1 MGSQTGMGSHS
12 LTLVNFTLAEAERKH
27 VSTRC
32 GGIERLSGAE
42 TDVPIRVRRVKQRH
56 LLCINKETMRI

>member
-42 TDVPIRVRRVKQRH
+42 TDVAIRVRLWLVKQ
-56 LLCINKETMRI
+56 

>member
-42 TDVPIRVRRVKQRH
+42 TDIPFRSEFGESNNDISI
-56 LLCINKETMRI
+56 CYS